1 MNFLYK
7 EAPEIV
13 VVGSTMMDMIAY
25 VKRAPSSGET
35 VIGDSFS
42 LGFGGKGAN
51 QAVMAS
57 RFGAKV
63 KMINTLG
70 DDVFGETTLKNFQD
84 QGIDTKY
91 VNRVPGASG
100 VAPIWVEADG
110 SNRIIC
116 VPGTN
121 FAMTVP
127 QVQSALSEISEI
139 DVLVG
144 QLEIRQEVTAAAFAA
159 ARARGI
165 TTILNPAPF
174 ASLSSELVKNSDWII
189 PNETEFAGLDN
200 SGRAPDSDE
209 VILELAKSL
218 GCKLVVTLG
227 EKGAALVENGKVV
240 RVAAPSVN
248 AIDTT
253 GAGDAFV
260 GAFSVGLGLGF
271 EPEKAVKLGCES
283 ASLSVTRKGTQSSYP
298 SRQEATQI
306 ISGI

>member
-7 EAPEIV
+7 KAPEIV

-144 QLEIRQEVTAAAFAA
+144 QLEIRQEVTAAAFTA

-174 ASLSSELVKNSDWII
+174 APLSSELVKNSDWII

-298 SRQEATQI
+298 SRQEAEQI
-306 ISGI
+306 LSGI

>member
-7 EAPEIV
+7 KAPEIV

-70 DDVFGETTLKNFQD
+70 DDVFGETTLKNFAE

-100 VAPIWVEADG
+100 VAPIWVEEDG

-139 DVLVG
+139 DILVG

-159 ARARGI
+159 ARTRGI

-174 ASLSSELVKNSDWII
+174 APLTSDLLANSDWII
-189 PNETEFAGLDN
+189 PNETEFAGLDE
-200 SGRAPDSDE
+200 SGRAPDSDS
-209 VILELAKSL
+209 VILDLARSL

-227 EKGAALVENGKVV
+227 AKGAAFVENGEVV
-240 RVAAPSVN
+240 RIPAPSVN

-260 GAFSVGLGLGF
+260 GAFAVGLGLGY
-271 EPEKAVKLGCES
+271 EPAKAVKLGCAS

-298 SRQEATQI
+298 SRDEAEKLL
-306 ISGI
+306 SD